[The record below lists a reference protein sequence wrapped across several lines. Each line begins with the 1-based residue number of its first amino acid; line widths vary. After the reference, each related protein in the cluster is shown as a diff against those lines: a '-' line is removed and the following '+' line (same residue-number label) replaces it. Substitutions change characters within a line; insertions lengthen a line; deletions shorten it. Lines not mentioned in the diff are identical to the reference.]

1 MMAEFGRKGDR
12 QHWKQS
18 AHLGRALLEHLALMA
33 A

>member
-1 MMAEFGRKGDR
+1 MTEIGRKADR

-18 AHLGRALLEHLALMA
+18 AHFGRALSEHLALMA